1 MHVLTL
7 DEARGERAIRRPY
20 AAVMV
25 EAKRTRGGVILTVVP
40 GSIFIAKADVLV
52 VPLPKRF
59 RVVDPDGNEIEP
71 AYGFA
76 ITTETFDPCHGVFDI
91 DLSR

>member
-7 DEARGERAIRRPY
+7 DEVRDERALRRPY
-20 AAVMV
+20 AAVIV
-25 EAKRTRGGVILTVVP
+25 EARRTRGGVVLTVVP

-52 VPLPKRF
+52 APLPKRM

-71 AYGFA
+71 ARSFA
-76 ITTETFDPCHGVFDI
+76 ITTETFDPCHAVFDI

>member
-7 DEARGERAIRRPY
+7 DEVRAERALQRPY

-25 EAKRTRGGVILTVVP
+25 EAKRKGGVVVLTVAP

-52 VPLPKRF
+52 VPLPKRM
-59 RVVDPDGNEIEP
+59 RVVDPEGNEIEP
-71 AYGFA
+71 ARGFA
-76 ITTETFDPCHGVFDI
+76 ITTETFDPCHGLFDI